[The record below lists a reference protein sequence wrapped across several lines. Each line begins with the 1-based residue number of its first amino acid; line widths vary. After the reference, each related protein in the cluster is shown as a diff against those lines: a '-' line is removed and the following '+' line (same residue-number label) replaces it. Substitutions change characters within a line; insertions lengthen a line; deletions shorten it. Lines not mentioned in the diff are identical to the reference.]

1 MTLLLAT
8 LRSLRGEKLG
18 SVPLQYA
25 LVAAGTAIVT
35 MMIVQ
40 TSANNV
46 AERLNAV
53 TDVLNKVQTELGR

>member
-1 MTLLLAT
+1 MTRLLAK
-8 LRSLRGEKLG
+8 LRSLRGEKRG
-18 SVPLQYA
+18 SVLLQYA

-40 TSANNV
+40 TSANKV

-53 TDVLNKVQTELGR
+53 TDVLTKVQSELRL